1 MEKTFLGYS
10 KMCNVSLTIKI
21 CIFIFISSIT
31 FININIFIKIIVL
44 LFLIIF
50 RFIILG
56 INKKSMKLY
65 IFLIISSIMIFLFW
79 VLFEEKNLSIKITNA
94 IVRLWLLFL
103 SGNVLLNIIT
113 QDEVIYYM
121 KKWNVNL
128 EIILFVI
135 ISINSLSYF
144 IDSFKEIY
152 KSYNARNNDKNL
164 LKKYTYVLKVMSV
177 DCLFLIVE
185 CKKIYTLYYN
195 NILNALKG

>member
-10 KMCNVSLTIKI
+10 KLCRVSLPIKI
-21 CIFIFISSIT
+21 CIFIFINIIT
-31 FININIFIKIIVL
+31 FINVNILIKIIIL
-44 LFLIIF
+44 FFLIIF
-50 RFIILG
+50 RFINLG

-65 IFLIISSIMIFLFW
+65 IFLIISSIMISLFW
-79 VLFEEKNLSIKITNA
+79 IVFEEKNLFIKTTNA
-94 IVRLWLLFL
+94 IIRLWLLFL
-103 SGNVLLNIIT
+103 NGNVLLNVTT

-135 ISINSLSYF
+135 LSINSLFYF
-144 IDSFKEIY
+144 IDSFKEIC
-152 KSYNARNNDKNL
+152 KSYNARNNAKNL
-164 LKKYTYVLKVMSV
+164 LKKYTYVLKVMSI

-195 NILNALKG
+195 NILSVLKG